1 MKEHE
6 VKLLLATVFF
16 VAATTLISGTSKE
29 VGLLII
35 VANLL
40 SYILLMLNRILNEL
54 KKREETK

>member
-6 VKLLLATVFF
+6 VKLLLVTIFF
-16 VAATTLISGTSKE
+16 VVATTLISGTSKE

-35 VANLL
+35 IANLL

-54 KKREETK
+54 KTKGESK